1 MIQSRKGLSR
11 FSSQRIRQAR
21 KPVILIV
28 EGKNTEPAYFDWLK
42 KIGLLRDDLNL
53 KIEKST
59 GATSAKNLLARAER
73 IRKNNPGALICV
85 VLDKDSNSSETLE
98 ALRIWQSRHSDQTR
112 VAISIPKFEIFLL
125 MHFRAVD
132 GLNTPEAIDV
142 AMETIQP
149 GYKRQKLPKMS
160 GCGRE
165 NVCRAIQAA
174 NQRSNQ
180 LPERNAFD
188 LAQLVEFLTKKD

>member
-59 GATSAKNLLARAER
+59 GATSAKKLLARAER
-73 IRKNNPGALICV
+73 IRKNNPGVLICV

-98 ALRIWQSRHSDQTR
+98 ALRIWQSHLPSYK
-112 VAISIPKFEIFLL
+112 SKKLGIPPNLSYF
-125 MHFRAVD
+125 
-132 GLNTPEAIDV
+132 
-142 AMETIQP
+142 
-149 GYKRQKLPKMS
+149 Y
-160 GCGRE
+160 
-165 NVCRAIQAA
+165 
-174 NQRSNQ
+174 
-180 LPERNAFD
+180 
-188 LAQLVEFLTKKD
+188 LV